1 MSAMFDLNYSH
12 YVVVDY
18 FIIIII
24 ILVDI
29 PVGIELSTDYWDQ
42 TNQTATYPCQ

>member
-1 MSAMFDLNYSH
+1 MSAMFNLNYSH
-12 YVVVDY
+12 YVVLDY
-18 FIIIII
+18 FIIVI

-42 TNQTATYPCQ
+42 TYQTATYPCQ